1 MAEPIENA
9 SRYRGQAHP
18 LLRPFVVEYWGITR
32 DLAEAGGFVVTPDC
46 FGELICCADDL
57 YVVEEGARIKL
68 PACFLVGLLDGPL
81 RLEAPGVV
89 RCVAARLRPW
99 AVGRLRDGDAEPRR
113 GWMDATE
120 LFGPCL
126 HLVTALLAER
136 DWESLRGI
144 IDEVL
149 IEEVGRWK
157 PGGADLVEP
166 FLSDEPR
173 PTAAVARERRT
184 TTRRVERRVRALT
197 GTSPTQLACLSRFQ
211 RARDAIWADPSAD
224 LARLA
229 LEAGYSDQP
238 HMTREFRK
246 YSGQTPA
253 RFAREMATR
262 KRWLAANRVAFVQD
276 PGGAGG

>member
-1 MAEPIENA
+1 
-9 SRYRGQAHP
+9 
-18 LLRPFVVEYWGITR
+18 LVVEYWGITR
-32 DLAEAGGFVVTPDC
+32 DLAAAGGFVVTPDC

-57 YVVEEGARIKL
+57 YVVDGASRVKL
-68 PACFLVGLLDGPL
+68 PGCFLVGLLGAPL

-99 AVGRLRDGDAEPRR
+99 AVGRLREGDADPRR
-113 GWMDATE
+113 GWTDATD
-120 LFGPCL
+120 LFGSCL
-126 HLVTALLAER
+126 RLVTALLAAR
-136 DWESLRGI
+136 DWESLRTI

-149 IEEVGRWK
+149 IEEVGRWQ
-157 PGGADLVEP
+157 PGEADLVEP
-166 FLSDEPR
+166 FLRDEPP
-173 PTAAVARERRT
+173 PTEVVARERRT

-197 GTSPTQLACLSRFQ
+197 GTSPKQLACLSRFQ
-211 RARDAIWADPSAD
+211 RARDALWADPSAD

-246 YSGQTPA
+246 YSGQTPS

-262 KRWLAANRVAFVQD
+262 KRWLAANRVAFVQE
-276 PGGAGG
+276 PGSLGG